1 LASVVVTL
9 TKPPAGGEI
18 TALAGLADGLEVR
31 ADLVGDLDPVW
42 LRSQF
47 PGTLTYALPSAR
59 GAASTE
65 ERHRR
70 LLAAAQDYDLVELEL
85 DCDLVG
91 ELLDRIP
98 AERRLVA
105 WRGRAD
111 DPAGLS
117 ARFER
122 MAKVPAGLYLVAV
135 EASTVADGLLPLA
148 LLKALGRADVT
159 AFATGLAGGWTR
171 LLAPRLG
178 APVIHASAPGGVQAG
193 TLAVRRLRED
203 YGYPAIWPLREIHGI
218 VGGSEHHSLAPR
230 ILNTGF
236 RALGMEA
243 LYVPFFPAD
252 FGAFW
257 DELVS
262 TGLPALGL
270 PLRGLTV
277 VRPHKEAALAV
288 AETTGGRAGRA
299 GAANCLVRDRGAW
312 HAANTTGLIDLLTA
326 AGVDPRGLSAAVVGC
341 GGAGRSVAAEL
352 SAHGARVTL
361 VNRGDPRGRF
371 ASHQLGLPW
380 ISLTDFRPRGLDLV
394 VNATPMARE
403 APFEISEL
411 TRGSV
416 VADLAYLAG
425 TETALIEAA
434 RGHDLIAIDG
444 RQVLA
449 AETGSQF
456 RLMTGRPLPPDAV
469 NVALG

>member
-1 LASVVVTL
+1 LASVVVTV
-9 TKPPAGGEI
+9 TKPPARGEI
-18 TALAGLADGLEVR
+18 AALAGLADGLEVR

-70 LLAAAQDYDLVELEL
+70 LLAAAREYDLVELEL
-85 DCDLVG
+85 ECDLVG
-91 ELLDRIP
+91 GLLERIP
-98 AERRLVA
+98 AERRLVC

-122 MAKVPAGLYLVAV
+122 MATVPAGLYLVAV

-178 APVIHASAPGGVQAG
+178 APIVFASTPDDRQPGAL
-193 TLAVRRLRED
+193 TVRELRDD

-218 VGGSEHHSLAPR
+218 VGGSERHSLAPR

-243 LYVPFFPAD
+243 LYLPFFPAD
-252 FGAFW
+252 FRAFW
-257 DELVS
+257 DDLVA

-270 PLRGLTV
+270 PLHGLTV
-277 VRPHKEAALAV
+277 VRPHKEAALTV
-288 AETTGGRAGRA
+288 AETTGGRAEQA
-299 GAANCLVRDRGAW
+299 GAANCLVRDAGAW
-312 HAANTTGLIDLLTA
+312 HAANTTGLIDLLAA
-326 AGVDPRGLSAAVVGC
+326 AGVDPRGLSVAVVGC

-361 VNRGDPRGRF
+361 VNRGEPRGRF

-403 APFEISEL
+403 APFEVREL
-411 TRGSV
+411 TPGSV

-425 TETALIEAA
+425 TETALMAAA
-434 RGHDLIAIDG
+434 RSHGLAAVDG

-456 RLMTGRPLPPDAV
+456 RLMTGQPLPPDAV